1 VANLFRLYVDNFGS
15 YNRVYGSLGAV
26 VLFLV
31 FLYLTGL
38 VILIGG
44 ETTAQLAEGE
54 RERTEAP
61 QPLPPAFP

>member
-1 VANLFRLYVDNFGS
+1 MDNFGS

-38 VILIGG
+38 TILIGG
-44 ETTAQLAEGE
+44 ETSAELTE
-54 RERTEAP
+54 RDDPAP
-61 QPLPPAFP
+61 AREPLPPAFP